1 MDNFYR
7 IYLENTILLVRS
19 LVIKSEESANATND
33 HLVSVYGPSAVNYED
48 KTTWKYY
55 LNLAGLY
62 HPVDEKM
69 EVLSLDTLKP
79 IIFNKRNLQIH
90 TKTREVYS
98 IGTAKYKEL
107 CLKHP
112 HQIPLIKGIL
122 APVDIN
128 LAIEAENDT
137 ILGYQN
143 NLVEEQEE
151 TLIYELGQFI
161 HRFKSRWD
169 NKALVHAD
177 EYYFSMNYAILY
189 QTLVTKILNLR
200 LSKAK
205 SREAHSYHIRE
216 YLASHNKLDK
226 FMEYLTLKQI
236 LFLYRNIL
244 YIERN
249 SGNQHV
255 FYWLIERILTQ
266 RFIPIHEYSQR
277 HWRLEGDK
285 LPTIKF
291 RKKALNRVYNT
302 PEKDF
307 FDLSEILEKEFVIA
321 ENNQTYSQI
330 NYPAIE
336 QTFKYSPSSVV
347 QTKVLESAFIDYND
361 STEFTREYI
370 YLSNW
375 WYLSSLGYFDFV
387 ASFKQLN
394 GDIKTLSAKD
404 AFILMVYLFNLSI
417 GRKLEFIPEI
427 SAGRVVKINYP
438 DRKETLSKVS
448 NRMAKYKLF
457 EKLEEDVL
465 LPVIINSVSEAKRFL
480 NDTYEQ
486 VQKELKIVANFSHK
500 DERAYAQTIVN
511 SFYTDYTLTSENIS
525 YDNWLESKGI
535 KKIYTKEEVNTYLKE
550 LTNLFTGL
558 YEDKY
563 SLSKT
568 HDALLELMKQL
579 SSYSIQYI
587 GYSNLEPIKEAG
599 FVAIRHGDLDTLQN
613 SYIKHSDTGLD
624 VIPGIGINVN
634 SIDDID
640 TDLETTIVLNT
651 NNVIEIDNV
660 SKFNYSLINSSAI
673 LTQLDFSSNN
683 SVSYTFKDKD
693 NFKVDRVI
701 VTNLSYSILVRNDV
715 SFTIDYP
722 IAGSNVI
729 NSFNSVFRVELNSD
743 NVLLSQY
750 QSVLVINQFNVT
762 PIVNP
767 IELYQRNTNT
777 VNYSIN
783 TNLSTNFLLIQ

>member
-69 EVLSLDTLKP
+69 EVLSLDTLKT

-98 IGTAKYKEL
+98 IGTVKYKEL

-112 HQIPLIKGIL
+112 HQISLIKGIL

-128 LAIEAENDT
+128 LAIEADNDT

-169 NKALVHAD
+169 NKALIHAD
-177 EYYFSMNYAILY
+177 DYYFSMDYAILY
-189 QTLVTKILNLR
+189 QSLVTKILNLR

-236 LFLYRNIL
+236 LFLYRNVL

-255 FYWLIERILTQ
+255 FYWLIERVLTQ

-277 HWRLEGDK
+277 HWRLEDDK

-291 RKKALNRVYNT
+291 RKKALNKVYNT

-307 FDLSEILEKEFVIA
+307 FDLSEILEKEFVLA
-321 ENNQTYSQI
+321 ENNQTYTQT
-330 NYPAIE
+330 NYPVIE

-387 ASFKQLN
+387 SSFKQLN
-394 GDIKTLSAKD
+394 GDIKTLNAKE

-417 GRKLEFIPEI
+417 DRKLKFIPEI
-427 SAGRVVKINYP
+427 SAGRVVKTNCP

-480 NDTYEQ
+480 NNTYEQ
-486 VQKELKIVANFSHK
+486 VQKELKMVANFSHK

-511 SFYTDYTLTSENIS
+511 SFYTDYTLTSENVS
-525 YDNWLESKGI
+525 YNSWLESKGI
-535 KKIYTKEEVNTYLKE
+535 KKDFTKEEVDIYLKE
-550 LTNLFTGL
+550 LVNLFTGL

-568 HDALLELMKQL
+568 HMALLELMKQL
-579 SSYSIQYI
+579 SSYSVQYI

-599 FVAIRHGDLDTLQN
+599 FVAIRHGDLDTVQN
-613 SYIKHSDTGLD
+613 SYNKHSDTGLE
-624 VIPGIGINVN
+624 VAPGFSVNVH
-634 SIDDID
+634 SSDDID
-640 TDLETTIVLNT
+640 TDLKATLILNT
-651 NNVIEIDNV
+651 NNVIEFSNE
-660 SKFNYSLINSSAI
+660 SKFNYSLVNSSVI
-673 LTQLDFSSNN
+673 LTQIDFSNSN
-683 SVSYTFKDKD
+683 SVNYTFRDKD
-693 NFKVDRVI
+693 NFKVSNSSSVSL
-701 VTNLSYSILVRNDV
+701 TYSILVRSDI

-722 IAGSNVI
+722 ITGNSIVS
-729 NSFNSVFRVELNSD
+729 SFNSDFSVELNSN
-743 NVLLSQY
+743 NVLLNQY
-750 QSVLVINQFNVT
+750 QSKVTINQFNVT
-762 PIVNP
+762 PIVNS
-767 IELYQRNTNT
+767 IELYQSNANT
-777 VNYSIN
+777 VNYNIN